1 MPVGPPLQ
9 RFHKLKSTLQ
19 FVDRQPAPSL
29 LPVLRSQQQG
39 EILALLLGD
48 PDLELSLT
56 EIAERTQTP
65 HPSVY
70 REIQRAE
77 QAGLVTT
84 RKVGNTRLAR
94 ANTDSPYYAGLAEV
108 LTRAFGVPAV
118 LTEALGPLPG
128 IAEAYVYG
136 SWAARHQGLNGPR
149 PVGDIDVLILGD
161 PDRDQLYTALS
172 DAETRL
178 GRPVQ
183 ATIREPDWLE
193 SGTGAFHDTL
203 TSRPMVRVALLPD

>member
-1 MPVGPPLQ
+1 
-9 RFHKLKSTLQ
+9 
-19 FVDRQPAPSL
+19 VDRQPAPSL

-48 PDLELSLT
+48 PELELSLT

-77 QAGLVTT
+77 QAGLITT
-84 RKVGNTRLAR
+84 RKVGNIRLAR

-118 LTEALGPLPG
+118 LTEVLGPIQG
-128 IAEAYVYG
+128 ITDAYVYG
-136 SWAARHQGLNGPR
+136 SWAARYQGSNGPR
-149 PVGDIDVLILGD
+149 AVGDIDVLILGD

-183 ATIREPDWLE
+183 ATLREPGWLE

-203 TSRPMVRVALLPD
+203 TSRPMVRLALPHG